1 MHSRP
6 RPSTAKRLSRLK
18 AGRTMQEVRSEE
30 YRGVGSGVDVLQNPC
45 LSACWVSSNPR
56 SCQMK
61 SPKQRSDHVRS
72 NSWEWKRV
80 SILRICLVEDS
91 QPGYPHLATL
101 KCEQSFMLYRGF
113 SWVHARLIMD
123 LQAKIAYLEK
133 ELDELDKSEA
143 ADLDT
148 EMRLRWVE
156 EDMDGHKRA
165 AASERTR
172 QKILE
177 ELRRLVL
184 DYGMQ
189 Y

>member
-1 MHSRP
+1 MAAQIEMSVQERTPSFPNTCTSQDSATLNDAQSPPPEYSETVEQAESR
-6 RPSTAKRLSRLK
+6 TDDAKETLSQRLLGLFKSEKLPDEI
-18 AGRTMQEVRSEE
+18 TETEVRSLE
-30 YRGVGSGVDVLQNPC
+30 G
-45 LSACWVSSNPR
+45 
-56 SCQMK
+56 
-61 SPKQRSDHVRS
+61 
-72 NSWEWKRV
+72 
-80 SILRICLVEDS
+80 S

-143 ADLDT
+143 VDPDT
-148 EMRLRWVE
+148 ERRLCWVE

-172 QKILE
+172 QKIFE
-177 ELRRLVL
+177 ELRGLVL
-184 DYGMQ
+184 EYGMED
-189 Y
+189 